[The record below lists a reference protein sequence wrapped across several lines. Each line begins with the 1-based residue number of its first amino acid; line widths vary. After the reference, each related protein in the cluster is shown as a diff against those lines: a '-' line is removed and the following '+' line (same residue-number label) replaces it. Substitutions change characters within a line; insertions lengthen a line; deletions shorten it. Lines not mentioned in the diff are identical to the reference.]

1 MGLLVPLPNDRRL
14 LGSDR
19 ARRIDGLDFGLPLC
33 LGSELL
39 LIESVL
45 VLGVV
50 AILGNGDAERVRG
63 MGGRGFSVST
73 EGRRSGIYSST
84 SILAPAPLTGTAST
98 SVGVGEASWS

>member
-1 MGLLVPLPNDRRL
+1 
-14 LGSDR
+14 
-19 ARRIDGLDFGLPLC
+19 
-33 LGSELL
+33 
-39 LIESVL
+39 
-45 VLGVV
+45 
-50 AILGNGDAERVRG
+50 